1 MKTGAII
8 ITTRKLINTLR
19 LPARWWL
26 ASIANVVCDPFAE
39 PLTTTHAGGDV
50 FKGCDTNL
58 PPSDPEAMTVLLN
71 AINLGASPLDLT
83 RAAMSAARAVLP
95 LTGQWKDEA
104 TAVIDAAEAW
114 AANPNEENAKAVS
127 FARDALIACHG
138 GNWGNGD
145 FATNNEF
152 ALMAVVAAAQACGFQ
167 YAVKAL
173 SLLAVDCAGHAA
185 GDDIELAPLVTA
197 VLL

>member
-1 MKTGAII
+1 MKTEVII

-39 PLTTTHAGGDV
+39 PLTIAHAGGGIFNGSDPY
-50 FKGCDTNL
+50 L
-58 PPSDPEAMTVLLN
+58 PPLDPEAMSIMLN

-83 RAAMSAARAVLP
+83 RVAMSVARAVLP
-95 LTGQWKDEA
+95 LTGQWKNEA

-114 AANPNEENAKAVS
+114 AANPNEENAKTVS
-127 FARDALIACHG
+127 FTRDALIARHG

-145 FATNNEF
+145 IATTNEF
-152 ALMAVVAAAQACGFQ
+152 ALMAVVAVAQTCGFQ

>member
-1 MKTGAII
+1 MKSEVII
-8 ITTRKLINTLR
+8 ITSRKLINTLY

-39 PLTTTHAGGDV
+39 PLATAHAGRGV
-50 FKGCDTNL
+50 FKGSDTNL
-58 PPSDPEAMTVLLN
+58 PTLDAEAMTILLN

-95 LTGQWKDEA
+95 LTGQWKDDA

-114 AANPNEENAKAVS
+114 AANPKEENAKAVS
-127 FARDALIACHG
+127 SAREALIARHG

-145 FATNNEF
+145 IATNNEF
-152 ALMAVVAAAQACGFQ
+152 ALMAVVAVAQTCGLQ

-173 SLLAVDCAGHAA
+173 SLLAVDCACHAA
-185 GDDIELAPLVTA
+185 GDEIALAPLVTA
-197 VLL
+197 ALL

>member
-1 MKTGAII
+1 MKTEVII

-26 ASIANVVCDPFAE
+26 ASVANVVCDPFAE

-58 PPSDPEAMTVLLN
+58 PPSDPEAMTIMLN

-104 TAVIDAAEAW
+104 TAVIDAAEAC
-114 AANPNEENAKAVS
+114 AKAVS